1 MDYSRRRR
9 ELQKK
14 LRRKKIDAL
23 LVSRPENRRYLS
35 GFSATD
41 HSISESSGLLFV
53 PARGKCILMTDFR
66 YKLQAEN
73 ETELEVYIYRGGIVA
88 ALEDILGDSQV
99 SGFGFES
106 QHTLHSLWTKLARL
120 SDRMKISLT
129 PVSGLVEQLRV
140 IKSAEE
146 LSIIRQSVQLNEQVF
161 AKVFPE
167 ISPQMSE
174 IEVALAIESSMRLLG
189 AESAS
194 FDTIVLAGENS
205 ALVHGVPSRTKM
217 GRSRPITIDMGLIF
231 SGYCSDMTRNFVLGK
246 TDETYLKIHRLVRR
260 AQKAGIAAVRAG
272 APAADV
278 DRAARQIISDA
289 GYGKHFGH
297 SLGHGV
303 GMAVH
308 EEPRISGKSRRQL
321 KEGMVITIEPG
332 IYLPGWGGVRL
343 ENMVVVTENG
353 CENLNANTTWLDI

>member
-1 MDYSRRRR
+1 MNYSRRRL

-14 LRRKKIDAL
+14 LRRKRIDAL
-23 LVSRPENRRYLS
+23 LVSQPENRRYLC

-53 PARGKCILMTDFR
+53 PSRGKCVLMTDFR
-66 YKLQAEN
+66 YQLQAEK
-73 ETELEVYIYRGGIVA
+73 ETELDVYVYKRGAIK
-88 ALEDILGDSQV
+88 ALEDILGDTDV
-99 SGFGFES
+99 STFGFES
-106 QHTLHSLWTKLARL
+106 HHTLHSLWTKLARF
-120 SDRMKISLT
+120 SDRMKLSLI
-129 PVSGLVEQLRV
+129 PVSGLVEQLRI
-140 IKSAEE
+140 IKSPEE
-146 LSIIRQSVQLNEQVF
+146 LSVIRQSVRLNEQVF
-161 AKVFPE
+161 EKVFPE
-167 ISPQMSE
+167 ISAQMNE
-174 IEVALAIESSMRLLG
+174 IGVALAIESTMRMLG

-194 FDTIVLAGENS
+194 FETIVLSGENS
-205 ALVHGVPSRTKM
+205 ALVHGVPSSTQIRQ
-217 GRSRPITIDMGLIF
+217 GSPITIDMGLIF

-246 TDETYLKIHRLVRR
+246 TDETYLKIHRLVRK
-260 AQKAGIAAVRAG
+260 AQKAGMAAVRAG
-272 APAADV
+272 AAAADI
-278 DRAARQIISDA
+278 DRAARQIISDE
-289 GYGKHFGH
+289 GYGKNFGH

-308 EEPRISGKSRRQL
+308 EEPRISGKSRRKL